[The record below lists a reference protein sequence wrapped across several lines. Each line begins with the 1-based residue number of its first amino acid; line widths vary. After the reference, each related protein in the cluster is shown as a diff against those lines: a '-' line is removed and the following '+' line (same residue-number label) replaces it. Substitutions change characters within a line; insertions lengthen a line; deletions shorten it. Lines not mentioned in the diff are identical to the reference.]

1 MLPVF
6 CMSERKIFPIVFA
19 EIHGLCPDRDPFARI
34 IPESD
39 ASGIVHADASLGA
52 ENGAIVQF
60 CAVTAVG
67 AGFFDL
73 FPKQHVVR
81 LFSHDS

>member
-1 MLPVF
+1 
-6 CMSERKIFPIVFA
+6 MSERKIFPIVFA
-19 EIHGLCPDRDPFARI
+19 EIHGLCPDGDSLTGI
-34 IPESD
+34 IPKSD